1 MDNVSGITGIFM
13 ECGRGTI
20 KSIICD
26 DRCTMDLIPV
36 DVVVNTLITAAWHTA
51 AHRSNTMRVYNCT
64 SGGVNPITWREFG
77 QLTHKYSL
85 EYPSKYVTW
94 YPGFTYRTSRVMHV
108 ICAHLFHLLPSA
120 FLDVFLY
127 CTKQKPM

>member
-36 DVVVNTLITAAWHTA
+36 DVVVNTLIIAYCDTA
-51 AHRSNTMRVYNCT
+51 AHGFNTMRVYNCT